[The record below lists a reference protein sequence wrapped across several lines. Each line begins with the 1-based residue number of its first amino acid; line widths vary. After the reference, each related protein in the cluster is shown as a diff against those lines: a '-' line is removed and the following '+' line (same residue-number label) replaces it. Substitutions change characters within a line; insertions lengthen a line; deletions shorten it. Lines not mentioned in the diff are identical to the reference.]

1 MLRDK
6 LIYALTRYPGVTEET
21 ALKLKEAGVTSPRA
35 LKLLDDKALKAA
47 GMKPADV
54 TKLRE
59 HLKKVKA

>member
-21 ALKLKEAGVTSPRA
+21 ALKLK
-35 LKLLDDKALKAA
+35 AA